1 MTDTERNELREW
13 SAGVMG
19 WERVYAE
26 GLPMWKFPNG
36 RWDSVKWTPDTD
48 YNQLFNLFIPRM
60 RELGWYLQLN
70 NYSDDDEG
78 YQARFLNYEIP
89 KFAEGIKSLKVEKA
103 EEEKLK
109 RSLAAAFTLWKT
121 STNPALAILLAAKAT
136 GVK

>member
-1 MTDTERNELREW
+1 VDGQTRGQDNHGAEGKLMTDTERQELREW

-19 WERVYAE
+19 WERVYAD

-60 RELGWYLQLN
+60 RELGFELKF
-70 NYSDDDEG
+70 G
-78 YQARFLNYEIP
+78 YGDTVQGILCWV
-89 KFAEGIKSLKVEKA
+89 KFTSESYKSYYHNKDI
-103 EEEKLK
+103 
-109 RSLAAAFTLWKT
+109 
-121 STNPALAILLAAKAT
+121 ALAILLAAKAT